1 MIETVK
7 ARLVTTELVMTTSVM
22 TIADINLPHWLMS
35 LRRLVALIAA
45 CLLML
50 STSKVMADQIRVAVA
65 SNFTSAITELAE
77 RFEFKSNHKIV
88 LIFGSTGKHYAQ
100 IKHGAPFDAF
110 LAADIIRPKRLEQ
123 EGNAL
128 LGSRFTY
135 AIGRVILWSPSDN
148 IINSNVD
155 ILKNDSL
162 NYASFRHLAI
172 ANPKLAPY
180 GKAAE
185 EILMS
190 LGIWKDIQSRIVR
203 GESIGQT
210 FQFIKTGNAELGF
223 VAYSQLNAKIG
234 PIEGSYWKV
243 PQSFYTP
250 IEQQAVLLNDNQTAR
265 EFLQFIRSEESKKII
280 QSFGYSVP

>member
-1 MIETVK
+1 
-7 ARLVTTELVMTTSVM
+7 
-22 TIADINLPHWLMS
+22 
-35 LRRLVALIAA
+35 
-45 CLLML
+45 ML

-223 VAYSQLNAKIG
+223 VAYSQLNAKSG
-234 PIEGSYWKV
+234 PVEGSYWKV